1 MSSQVEEQ
9 SRPQRVRIQVGLSQ
23 STTEDRYAPARLPTP
38 AATAAAAAAAAA
50 NALPYAQTTTLFDL
64 CDSSYMTKKVKRPRK
79 KKLDGV
85 GALAAAAAAAIPA
98 DAGGSGSS
106 GSRGGLL
113 GAAAAA
119 AAAAAAGGGQIRRK
133 TGNEPRST
141 GPQVEF
147 VDGNIVLKESS
158 LVLPDAT
165 GDEEYEEMEEGV
177 HATATYNSFL
187 KRKSGLKWGF
197 EETWLFYKALRQ
209 CGTEFSLMQSFFP
222 GRTRKQLKLKF
233 QKEERE
239 HPELIRRTLDH
250 SMPLELD
257 PFRAQFGQILTTTGG
272 AAKNRERAKEKAQEE
287 EFVPVLQ
294 AGRTGVGVL
303 AAAAAGRGSAAGV
316 TTLGGSGGGGGGSS
330 KGSKKRKAIF
340 NPDQDN
346 EDDLVD
352 V

>member
-1 MSSQVEEQ
+1 
-9 SRPQRVRIQVGLSQ
+9 
-23 STTEDRYAPARLPTP
+23 
-38 AATAAAAAAAAA
+38 
-50 NALPYAQTTTLFDL
+50 
-64 CDSSYMTKKVKRPRK
+64 
-79 KKLDGV
+79 
-85 GALAAAAAAAIPA
+85 
-98 DAGGSGSS
+98 
-106 GSRGGLL
+106 
-113 GAAAAA
+113 
-119 AAAAAAGGGQIRRK
+119 
-133 TGNEPRST
+133 
-141 GPQVEF
+141 
-147 VDGNIVLKESS
+147 VLKESS

-165 GDEEYEEMEEGV
+165 GDEEYEEMEEGI

-257 PFRAQFGQILTTTGG
+257 PFRAQFGQILTITGG
-272 AAKNRERAKEKAQEE
+272 AAKNKERTKEKAQEE

-294 AGRTGVGVL
+294 AGRNGVGVL
-303 AAAAAGRGSAAGV
+303 AAAAAGRGSAASV
-316 TTLGGSGGGGGGSS
+316 PALGGSGGGGGGSSS